1 MDVPGY
7 NNSVCGREIVYRS
20 KDECLSATKLGLN
33 MHGIA
38 GFSPGDDVIPAA
50 YRWPVELSPKV
61 DYQDY
66 ETSVPV
72 VDMAELYPNE
82 ARRGLDDVAEVA
94 KKRIMAEMLKAA
106 ETWGVFQ
113 IVNHGVAAELMERLQ
128 AQAHKF
134 FSLPMEL
141 KNEISVNKV
150 STASVLL
157 GYGFK
162 VRGGSLTHCT
172 WSEGLYL
179 AGGDVS
185 FLKDSAN
192 KLYSKDCDK
201 EAFIS
206 TVLEY
211 EAAVNRCSLQVLH
224 LLAEGLGIDPAH
236 FERYLNKDVTIQ
248 RWNYYPPC
256 PEPDRTLG
264 LLEHTDAGLLAAVHL
279 GDVGGLQVQ
288 RDGKWFAV
296 RPEKNGFAIIV
307 GDMLEM
313 MTRGR
318 FHSVP
323 HRAVVNKS
331 KPRLS
336 IGNFL
341 FLNQT
346 MEVVSPTD
354 LPVPAAEEPDTRPEY
369 RPFTFAEFLAHKLST
384 QPLRTFE
391 FFKVQHKSPVPT
403 S

>member
-1 MDVPGY
+1 MDVPRY
-7 NNSVCGREIVYRS
+7 NNSVCEGEIVYRS

-50 YRWPVELSPKV
+50 YRWPVELAPKV
-61 DYQDY
+61 DYDDY
-66 ETSVPV
+66 ESSVPV

-141 KNEISVNKV
+141 KNEISVKKV
-150 STASVLL
+150 STGSVLL

-179 AGGDVS
+179 AAGDVS

-201 EAFIS
+201 EAFVYVIFFPRLLI
-206 TVLEY
+206 TNVLD
-211 EAAVNRCSLQVLH
+211 
-224 LLAEGLGIDPAH
+224 I
-236 FERYLNKDVTIQ
+236 
-248 RWNYYPPC
+248 
-256 PEPDRTLG
+256 
-264 LLEHTDAGLLAAVHL
+264 
-279 GDVGGLQVQ
+279 
-288 RDGKWFAV
+288 
-296 RPEKNGFAIIV
+296 IIV
-307 GDMLEM
+307 RD
-313 MTRGR
+313 
-318 FHSVP
+318 
-323 HRAVVNKS
+323 
-331 KPRLS
+331 
-336 IGNFL
+336 FL
-341 FLNQT
+341 KC
-346 MEVVSPTD
+346 S
-354 LPVPAAEEPDTRPEY
+354 R
-369 RPFTFAEFLAHKLST
+369 R
-384 QPLRTFE
+384 
-391 FFKVQHKSPVPT
+391 
-403 S
+403 